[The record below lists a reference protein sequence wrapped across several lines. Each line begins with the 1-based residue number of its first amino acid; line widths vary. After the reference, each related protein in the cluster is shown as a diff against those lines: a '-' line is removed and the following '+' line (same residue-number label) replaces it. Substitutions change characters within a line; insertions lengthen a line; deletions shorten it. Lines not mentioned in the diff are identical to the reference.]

1 MGVKE
6 VNKKYKLSIIL
17 AFIVASCILIYNIS
31 LNANS
36 EPFTVYEEDGFLYSK
51 HAYMLI
57 DDWNSLDL
65 SNDAY
70 ESAEEMLLEVDNYV
84 DDISKLININWPD
97 EIMQLNDENFEARI
111 RIKFTFGISTAY
123 GGGASRD
130 STNIR
135 PRIILNRSLVE
146 SRKVPMAHEITHIL
160 SPFSQSSTF
169 NEGLACY
176 IQDNIGL
183 NPGPPTNGISDETS
197 SKYIDSE
204 YSPLIDFIGSPDSS
218 RNKIWTR
225 VGEERVIL
233 YSFSES
239 FTNYVIDEYGKKKY
253 MELYSS
259 NFSDEIYNSIFGQAR
274 SDLIDGWIQTLQ

>member
-1 MGVKE
+1 MGAKE
-6 VNKKYKLSIIL
+6 VKKNYKLSIIL
-17 AFIVASCILIYNIS
+17 GFIVVSCILIYSIS
-31 LNANS
+31 SNENS
-36 EPFTVYEEDGFLYSK
+36 EPFIVYEEDGFLYSK
-51 HAYMLI
+51 HAYVSI

-70 ESAEEMLLEVDNYV
+70 ESAEEMLLEVDSYV
-84 DDISKLININWPD
+84 DDISELININWPD
-97 EIMQLNDENFEARI
+97 EIRQLNDENFEARI

-146 SRKVPMAHEITHIL
+146 IRKAPIAHEIAHIL

-176 IQDNIGL
+176 VQDNIGL
-183 NPGPPTNGISDETS
+183 YPGPPTNGKSDETS
-197 SKYIDSE
+197 SKYIESE
-204 YSPLIDFIGSPDSS
+204 YNALIDFIGSPDLSK
-218 RNKIWTR
+218 NKIWYR
-225 VGEERVIL
+225 VGEERVML
-233 YSFSES
+233 YSFSSS

-259 NFSDEIYNSIFGQAR
+259 NFSDEIYNSIFGQSR
-274 SDLIDGWIQTLQ
+274 SDLIDGWIQNLQ